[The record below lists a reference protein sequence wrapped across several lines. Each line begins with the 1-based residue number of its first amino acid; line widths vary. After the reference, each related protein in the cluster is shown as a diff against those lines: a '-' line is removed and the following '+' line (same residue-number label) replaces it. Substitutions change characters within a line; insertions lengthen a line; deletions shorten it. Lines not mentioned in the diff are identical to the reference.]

1 MQSIKINLTATI
13 PEDYHGK
20 RLDQALAE
28 LFPDYSR
35 ERIKT
40 WILDKHCLINGE
52 HKRPR
57 DKVSGGEEIVIAAEV
72 MSNTAWQA
80 EQLAQAL
87 NIVYEDADIIVLNKP
102 MNCVVHPGSG
112 NTSGTLVNA
121 LLQYAPE
128 LEALPRAGI
137 VHRLDKDTTGL
148 MVVARSLLAHASLVE
163 QLQQRQVQR
172 GYEAVV
178 NGSMISGGTVDEPI
192 GRSPNNRV
200 KMAVVHASHGKPA
213 ITHYR
218 VLTKFRAHTHI
229 AVQLETG
236 RTHQIRVHM
245 EHIRHSI
252 VGDKVYGR
260 LRLAKG
266 VTQELNATIR
276 TFPRQA
282 LHAKKLGLL
291 HPASGE
297 EMQWEAPLPQDMQ
310 DLLKALRM
318 DMAQL
323 R

>member
-1 MQSIKINLTATI
+1 MKLVTVHLNTVI

-20 RLDQALAE
+20 RLDQTLAE

-40 WILDKHCLINGE
+40 WILAGNCLVDGQS
-52 HKRPR
+52 KRPR
-57 DKVSGGEEIVIAAEV
+57 DLVIGGEVVVVNAEV
-72 MSNTAWQA
+72 AEHTAWQA
-80 EQLAQAL
+80 EDLAAFL
-87 NIVYEDADIIVLNKP
+87 EIVYEDADIIVINKP

-112 NTSGTLVNA
+112 NATGTLVNA
-121 LLQYAPE
+121 LLQHAPE
-128 LEALPRAGI
+128 LKNIPRAGI

-148 MVVARSLLAHASLVE
+148 MVVARSLPAHTSLVE

-172 GYEAVV
+172 GYEAIV
-178 NGSMISGGTVDEPI
+178 NGLMISGGKVDEPI
-192 GRSPNNRV
+192 GRSANNRV
-200 KMAVVHASHGKPA
+200 KMAVVHSGGKPA
-213 ITHYR
+213 VTHYR
-218 VLTKFRAHTHI
+218 VLNKFRMHTHI

-266 VTQELNATIR
+266 VSHELNEAIR

-282 LHAKKLGLL
+282 LHAKKLGLI
-291 HPASGE
+291 HPVSGE
-297 EMQWEAPLPQDMQ
+297 EMLWEVPLPADMRA
-310 DLLKALRM
+310 LLKLLHA
-318 DMAQL
+318 DVKAVK
-323 R
+323 